1 MPDLTGIDVIQRSR
15 NAGIR
20 TDFIILSGYDDFS
33 YARDAMRYGAKAYLL
48 KPLNGSELNDE
59 ICRIFLERTS
69 QNRGTTRRL
78 YQDQF
83 NLNFFNN
90 LIDGKILEPAIISR
104 MLCDTNLPLSDSSC
118 YVCVFMFEESLP
130 GAGTS
135 FSPEPVIEQ
144 LNQEFSDE
152 KHIFWKH
159 DPKQLVGIF
168 QYLQP
173 DSLSY
178 CPSLSGHS
186 KELPAS
192 SPPHRRRGYGI
203 RPYGVLLLL

>member
-1 MPDLTGIDVIQRSR
+1 MEHQTAIEFTAVLADDELSVLEGVKTAIDWKSLGIRIAALASNGHDALDAIIKHKPDLAIIDIRMPDLTGIDVIQRSR
-15 NAGIR
+15 NAGIH

-118 YVCVFMFEESLP
+118 YLSL
-130 GAGTS
+130 
-135 FSPEPVIEQ
+135 I
-144 LNQEFSDE
+144 
-152 KHIFWKH
+152 HI
-159 DPKQLVGIF
+159 
-168 QYLQP
+168 
-173 DSLSY
+173 
-178 CPSLSGHS
+178 
-186 KELPAS
+186 
-192 SPPHRRRGYGI
+192 
-203 RPYGVLLLL
+203 